1 MDLNPGLVDTL
12 KNAINLLFGD
22 IEIVLRTHNQLKAHS
37 SQLLHIPHRQTQG
50 CLQHSVGLVK
60 FTFR

>member
-22 IEIVLRTHNQLKAHS
+22 IEIVLRAHNQLKAHS
-37 SQLLHIPHRQTQG
+37 G
-50 CLQHSVGLVK
+50 
-60 FTFR
+60 

>member
-37 SQLLHIPHRQTQG
+37 G
-50 CLQHSVGLVK
+50 
-60 FTFR
+60 